1 MKTVLITGGTAGI
14 GLAATKLF
22 LQNGWQVMMAARN
35 ADKGT
40 AVKTELAAEFGAAID
55 FCQVDVSDERSVAAL
70 HDFTVERFGTIDAL
84 VNDAG
89 IVVKGRLHE
98 TSLDDW
104 ERVFAVNVRGTFLIS
119 KAFLPD
125 MIASHAGMIVNI
137 ASVSGMAG
145 DYAMTAYNATKGAI
159 INMTRAMAMDYG
171 PLGIRV
177 NSVSPGPTNTAMFP
191 QTMFPQTMKERFSQN
206 SPLQRIVEPSEVA
219 AAIYFMSTEASS
231 AITGENIPVTA
242 GFEIGTGQ
250 PKQA

>member
-1 MKTVLITGGTAGI
+1 MMKTVLITGGTAGI

-22 LQNGWQVMMAARN
+22 LQNGWQVMMVARN

-55 FCQVDVSDERSVAAL
+55 FCQVDVSDEKSVAAL
-70 HDFTVERFGTIDAL
+70 HDFAVERFGTIDTL

-125 MIASHAGMIVNI
+125 MIASHAGTIVNI

-177 NSVSPGPTNTAMFP
+177 NSISPGPTNTA
-191 QTMFPQTMKERFSQN
+191 MFPQTMKERFSQN

>member
-22 LQNGWQVMMAARN
+22 LQNGWQVM
-35 ADKGT
+35 
-40 AVKTELAAEFGAAID
+40 
-55 FCQVDVSDERSVAAL
+55 
-70 HDFTVERFGTIDAL
+70 
-84 VNDAG
+84 
-89 IVVKGRLHE
+89 
-98 TSLDDW
+98 
-104 ERVFAVNVRGTFLIS
+104 
-119 KAFLPD
+119 
-125 MIASHAGMIVNI
+125 
-137 ASVSGMAG
+137 MAG

-177 NSVSPGPTNTAMFP
+177 NSVSPGPTNTAMFH
-191 QTMFPQTMKERFSQN
+191 QTMKERFSQN

>member
-40 AVKTELAAEFGAAID
+40 AVKKELAAEFGAAID
-55 FCQVDVSDERSVAAL
+55 FCQVDVSDEKSVAAL

-125 MIASHAGMIVNI
+125 MIASHAGTIVNI

-145 DYAMTAYNATKGAI
+145 DYA
-159 INMTRAMAMDYG
+159 
-171 PLGIRV
+171 
-177 NSVSPGPTNTAMFP
+177 
-191 QTMFPQTMKERFSQN
+191 MFPQTMKERFSQN